1 MKVQVEQ
8 LKVVADGRGLVFEPL
23 KVDAFKRQRNAHV
36 VISLP
41 GVVRG
46 NHYHRSGTEVV
57 AVKGPSRIC
66 FREEKVVHDIDVPDN
81 KVFRFTIPPNISHA
95 IQNTGSESGI
105 LMAFNTI
112 AHDPEN
118 ADTVEDILIPVKPVS
133 MVSDKK

>member
-1 MKVQVEQ
+1 MKVLVEQ
-8 LKVVADGRGLVFEPL
+8 LNVFADDRGSVFEPL
-23 KVDAFKRQRNAHV
+23 KSEAFKLQRNAHV

-46 NHYHRSGTEVV
+46 NHYHRFGTEVV
-57 AVKGPSRIC
+57 AVKGPSRVC
-66 FREEKVVHDIDVPDN
+66 FRKGKAVRDVEVPDK

-95 IQNTGSESGI
+95 IQNTGKESGI

-118 ADTVEDILIPVKPVS
+118 SDTVEDVLIPVEPVS
-133 MVSDKK
+133 IVSDKK